1 MTFNVIQYDWGH
13 LHYSILFNT
22 VFNSETETA
31 LLEPLAILNV
41 LLASNT
47 VGSEEW
53 VRITNVNPG
62 KPSAK
67 PVLCFDTLT
76 KQ

>member
-47 VGSEEW
+47 VGSEE
-53 VRITNVNPG
+53 
-62 KPSAK
+62 
-67 PVLCFDTLT
+67 
-76 KQ
+76 